1 MIAPHAIRQLVI
13 ASTTMNRAILRQVKF
28 SNMLEPRNLGAYNH
42 QRSAWFPMTVA
53 SCLPVARQDLRRR
66 RNGGKRRPPHGESP
80 AVSRA
85 DLIQT
90 YISAKTAANIAPT
103 PPAELQAEAEQA
115 VAEAVAKIEAM
126 RLNGDLKVLNTK
138 YKIYR
143 QTQMRR
149 GEKAIPYSVFLE
161 RRAATIVR
169 QVAASG
175 RMV

>member
-1 MIAPHAIRQLVI
+1 M
-13 ASTTMNRAILRQVKF
+13 
-28 SNMLEPRNLGAYNH
+28 
-42 QRSAWFPMTVA
+42 
-53 SCLPVARQDLRRR
+53 
-66 RNGGKRRPPHGESP
+66 
-80 AVSRA
+80 
-85 DLIQT
+85 
-90 YISAKTAANIAPT
+90 
-103 PPAELQAEAEQA
+103 A

-169 QVAASG
+169 QVAATG
-175 RMV
+175 RMI